1 MEEMPLGLRL
11 SVLRRAFKRQMDERC
26 RHLELTGVQS
36 AVVGTLCRLEREGR
50 EEIRQRDLEEELHMA
65 HPTMTDVIQ
74 RLEAKGFLSCS
85 PGERDRRVKRISSTQ
100 KAADLLRQIR
110 EYDSQAA
117 RDLCRGLKEEEIAS
131 LKALTDRLIENAL
144 VAEEPSCCGR
154 KDGTC

>member
-65 HPTMTDVIQ
+65 Q
-74 RLEAKGFLSCS
+74 
-85 PGERDRRVKRISSTQ
+85 
-100 KAADLLRQIR
+100 ADLLHTEGCR
-110 EYDSQAA
+110 SPAA
-117 RDLCRGLKEEEIAS
+117 DPRI
-131 LKALTDRLIENAL
+131 
-144 VAEEPSCCGR
+144 
-154 KDGTC
+154 